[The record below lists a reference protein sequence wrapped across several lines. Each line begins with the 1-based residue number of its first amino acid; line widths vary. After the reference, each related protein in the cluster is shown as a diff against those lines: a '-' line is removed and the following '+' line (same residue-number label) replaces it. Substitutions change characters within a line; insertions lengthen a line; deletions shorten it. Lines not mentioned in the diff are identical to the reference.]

1 MPVTTYD
8 PDDQYTAGNTT
19 INIMPAVASATL
31 AAVTVA
37 EWDAGTT
44 IQEAT
49 EEFSV
54 GTDASTISRKKIGD
68 TVSTQKPGA
77 RTYTISDTVLVASS
91 PQSANTLIE
100 GLTIDAIKYI
110 AVRPGLPDTTAAAA
124 AQKVWVVKAQVLACD
139 PEPITT
145 EDGNAYQWRVKW
157 LVLGR
162 NLAAAISAA

>member
-1 MPVTTYD
+1 MPLTTYD

-49 EEFSV
+49 EEFSLT
-54 GTDASTISRKKIGD
+54 TDASTLSRKKIGD
-68 TVSTQKPGA
+68 TVATQRPGS
-77 RTYTISDTVLVASS
+77 RTYQISDTVLVASS

-110 AVRPGLPDTTAAAA
+110 GVRPGLADTTAAAA
-124 AQKVWVVKAQVLACD
+124 AQKVWLAKVQVLSCD

-145 EDGNAYQWRVKW
+145 EDGNAYQWRVRW
-157 LVLGR
+157 LVLDR
-162 NLAAAISAA
+162 NLAAAISA